1 MIFVTEY
8 FEHLDLGG
16 RKGCFAY
23 IDEADD
29 GAVYARMM
37 FYNNGKNTYNINICK
52 DTDDEVIVPKRS
64 HKGKRFP
71 EYVKRVLNVLSR
83 LVLPSI
89 YYRECVIE

>member
-1 MIFVTEY
+1 MTEY

-52 DTDDEVIVPKRS
+52 DTDNAVIVPKRS
-64 HKGKRFP
+64 HKGKPFP
-71 EYVKRVLNVLSR
+71 EYVKRVRLNVLSR
-83 LVLPSI
+83 LVLPSL
-89 YYRECVIE
+89 YYKEAILS